1 MKINSN
7 LSVKDSY
14 GGTDKTK
21 ASTGDAIMDFANILS
36 VASESKTDTT
46 IHQSETVPV
55 ASSEQLS
62 KKDNNVGNQAQ
73 PVAKDNGTTDDKQ
86 VDSDKA
92 NLVKDDNSK
101 VNTEDTTIPSQPD
114 AIDKEPDM
122 DKVVEAISSL
132 LIDLA
137 DILNLSVDELTQTM
151 EQLNFSVDDLLNP
164 DNLKELML
172 TVNQADST
180 DLLVDEGLSEQFQA
194 IMDSLNLCLSQLPDD
209 FENLTESIPVTM
221 LTENL
226 PEQMDFVMQEDIP
239 ETGMEFV
246 DADAQTEPVVIVE
259 NNRTDDS
266 NGKKEF
272 SENTEHLESDVVG
285 KPVIDSKKQ
294 DNEIHFEN
302 PILQNIQESLE
313 MTDDVALSGEITRAQ
328 VQVIDQIVEQV
339 KVQMNQDNT
348 TLQMQL
354 YPEHLG
360 RIQINV
366 VSKEGIMTAQI
377 VAENDAAKQA
387 IEGGLASLKETMEN
401 QNIKIEAIEVM
412 VSTTGFQQN
421 DEKNEFA
428 NPQSKGKKSGKID
441 LNALEDGDVD
451 ADDMGELEKMK
462 VSGSS
467 VSYSV

>member
-1 MKINSN
+1 M
-7 LSVKDSY
+7 
-14 GGTDKTK
+14 
-21 ASTGDAIMDFANILS
+21 
-36 VASESKTDTT
+36 
-46 IHQSETVPV
+46 
-55 ASSEQLS
+55 
-62 KKDNNVGNQAQ
+62 
-73 PVAKDNGTTDDKQ
+73 
-86 VDSDKA
+86 
-92 NLVKDDNSK
+92 
-101 VNTEDTTIPSQPD
+101 
-114 AIDKEPDM
+114 
-122 DKVVEAISSL
+122 
-132 LIDLA
+132 
-137 DILNLSVDELTQTM
+137 
-151 EQLNFSVDDLLNP
+151 
-164 DNLKELML
+164 
-172 TVNQADST
+172 
-180 DLLVDEGLSEQFQA
+180 
-194 IMDSLNLCLSQLPDD
+194 
-209 FENLTESIPVTM
+209 
-221 LTENL
+221 
-226 PEQMDFVMQEDIP
+226 
-239 ETGMEFV
+239 
-246 DADAQTEPVVIVE
+246 
-259 NNRTDDS
+259 
-266 NGKKEF
+266 
-272 SENTEHLESDVVG
+272 ESDVVG